1 MGTKGCYRQR
11 FVWICA
17 ILWFTRMPM
26 NAHELF
32 MNINFHS
39 WSFVVIRVKDHQICA
54 ILWFTRMPMNA
65 HELFMNINF
74 HSWSFVAIRVKDHQ
88 ICVYLWFTRMPM
100 NAHELVMNY
109 LNICSPTMPRRSSS

>member
-39 WSFVVIRVKDHQICA
+39 WSFVAIRVKDHQICA
-54 ILWFTRMPMNA
+54 ILW
-65 HELFMNINF
+65 
-74 HSWSFVAIRVKDHQ
+74 
-88 ICVYLWFTRMPM
+88 
-100 NAHELVMNY
+100 
-109 LNICSPTMPRRSSS
+109 